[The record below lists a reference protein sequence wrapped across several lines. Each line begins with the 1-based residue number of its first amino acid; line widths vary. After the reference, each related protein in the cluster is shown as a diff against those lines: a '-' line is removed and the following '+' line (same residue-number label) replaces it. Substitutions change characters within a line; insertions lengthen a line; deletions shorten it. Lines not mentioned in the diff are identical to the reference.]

1 VPQTPVYQPSTPP
14 VPTYI
19 PPTPAPQTPVYQ
31 PPTYTPP
38 APVTPPPAPVYTPPT
53 TQTPPSAPQPQVFY
67 VPSNQQPTVEAEKEP
82 ETYYVPPVTQEPTIQ
97 SKPKVTIV
105 AATPNHEPP
114 PQSKP
119 HPQKQYYVP
128 SHPEAE
134 KTLQDAASQP
144 TIPNPAGT
152 FASQPTIEDA
162 PIVEAQTVIPNQA
175 VKPWGTLTFSSNA
188 QSVLLA
194 GERAVVGRYDHD
206 LGGIEP
212 EVDLSKTEGSDTVSR
227 IHAAFERNGS
237 TYTLTDLNSTNAT
250 RINGKR
256 LTPDTPTT
264 IQDGDT
270 LQFGKIT
277 CTFKAS

>member
-1 VPQTPVYQPSTPP
+1 M
-14 VPTYI
+14 
-19 PPTPAPQTPVYQ
+19 
-31 PPTYTPP
+31 
-38 APVTPPPAPVYTPPT
+38 
-53 TQTPPSAPQPQVFY
+53 
-67 VPSNQQPTVEAEKEP
+67 PSNQQPTVEDQPKPQKAP

-97 SKPKVTIV
+97 AQPKVTIV

-114 PQSKP
+114 PQKP

-134 KTLQDAASQP
+134 KTLQDTMSQP
-144 TIPNPAGT
+144 TVQNPASV
-152 FASQPTIEDA
+152 FASQPTLEDA
-162 PIVEAQTVIPNQA
+162 PVPEEHGAVQNQA
-175 VKPWGTLTFSSNA
+175 ANQPAKPWGTLTFSSNG

-194 GERAVVGRYDHD
+194 GERAIVGRYDHD

-212 EVDLSKTEGSDTVSR
+212 EVDMGKTEGSDTVSR
-227 IHAAFERNGS
+227 IHAAFERNGN

-250 RINGKR
+250 KINGKR

-277 CTFKAS
+277 CTFKMN